1 MMKKIEANYGKRLL
15 SINDDV
21 SFFCLFGKNGVTNN
35 KIEGDLKTPVGIF
48 PIRKI
53 YYRKDKMGEIK
64 NENIECIPIEKNFG
78 WCDDINK
85 DEYNKFI
92 KLPFDGRYENLWRED
107 DTYDVVIVI
116 GYNDDPVIKG
126 KGSAIFLHIARDNM
140 EYTEGC
146 LAIKK
151 DDILKLLKIIDK
163 NTLIEI
169 K

>member
-1 MMKKIEANYGKRLL
+1 MKKIEASYGKGLL
-15 SINDDV
+15 SINDNV
-21 SFFCLFGKNGVTNN
+21 SFFCLFGKDGITDN
-35 KIEGDLKTPVGIF
+35 KKEGDMKTPTGIF

-53 YYRKDKMGEIK
+53 YYRKDKIGEIK
-64 NENIECIPIEKNFG
+64 NENIECIPIEEKFG
-78 WCDDINK
+78 WCDDIKK

-107 DTYDVVIVI
+107 DVYDIVIII
-116 GYNDDPVIKG
+116 GYNDDPVIKE

-151 DDILKLLKIIDK
+151 EDMLKLLKIINKDI
-163 NTLIEI
+163 LIEI